1 MNPAAFPQLMIA
13 MAEGRALQDV
23 LRAVVDGIASCRHVA
38 LARIWLLGPGDVCG
52 ECRFAA
58 ECPDR
63 SRCLHLVAG
72 AGNPRDAGQVLTGVD
87 GGFRRFPVGVR
98 KIGKIGAEGRPLVL
112 RDLKGDEPW
121 IADPAWLRAEGIRT
135 FAGEPL
141 IYRGET
147 LGVLGVF
154 DRTALTDDDLTWLR
168 TFADHAAVSIANAR
182 TFEQLETLKRRLELE
197 NDYLRTEVAA
207 SAGGDAGMIGTNPS
221 LAKVRQQIALVAP
234 TDAAVLISGE
244 SGTGKELVARAV
256 HEASPRRGRALIR
269 ANCGA
274 VPEQLFESEFFGHV
288 KGAFT
293 GAVQDRVGRFE
304 LADGGTL
311 FLDEIGEIPL
321 AMQAKLLRVLQE
333 REFERVGDARTRK
346 VDVRIVA
353 ATNRDLRREAEAGRF
368 RQDLYFRLSVFPI
381 ELPPLRARAEDVG
394 LLARHFTETSARRA
408 GRPAPRLTKAAVADL
423 EAYDWPGNVRELQ
436 NVVERAVIL
445 AQGGALRFELP
456 NGDGRSARSV
466 ATAET
471 VLRRDVVAATP
482 GTPAATSS
490 GPAAVLETRDDLKR
504 RERAAIV
511 AALAESGGRVF
522 GAGGAAQLLGM
533 KPTTLA
539 SRLKA
544 LGIAK
549 RR

>member
-13 MAEGRALQDV
+13 MAEGRALRDV
-23 LRAVVDGIASCRHVA
+23 LRAVVDGIAHCRHVA
-38 LARIWLLGPGDVCG
+38 LARIWLIGPGDICG
-52 ECRFAA
+52 DCRFAA

-72 AGNPRDAGQVLTGVD
+72 AGNPSDKGLVVTGVG
-87 GGFRRFPVGVR
+87 GGFRRFPIGVR
-98 KIGKIGAEGRPLVL
+98 KIGKIAAEGRPLVL

-121 IADPAWLRAEGIRT
+121 IAEPAWIRAEGIRS

-141 IYRGET
+141 VYRGET

-154 DRTALTDDDLTWLR
+154 DRTALTDDDLVWLK

-182 TFEQLETLKRRLELE
+182 TFEELEALKRRLELE
-197 NDYLRTEVAA
+197 NDYLRAEVAA
-207 SAGGDAGMIGTNPS
+207 STGGDAGMIGASPS
-221 LAKVRQQIALVAP
+221 LAKVRQQIALVGP
-234 TDAAVLISGE
+234 TDAAVLIVGE

-288 KGAFT
+288 KGSFT

-304 LADGGTL
+304 LAEGGTL

-333 REFERVGDARTRK
+333 REYERVGDARTRK
-346 VDVRIVA
+346 ADVRIVA
-353 ATNRDLRREAEAGRF
+353 ATNRDLRSEAEAGRF

-381 ELPPLRARAEDVG
+381 ELPPLRDRSEDVG
-394 LLARHFTETSARRA
+394 LLARHFVETSARRS

-423 EAYDWPGNVRELQ
+423 IAYDWPGNVRELQ
-436 NVVERAVIL
+436 NVIERAVIL
-445 AQGGALRFELP
+445 AQGGALSFELP
-456 NGDGRSARSV
+456 AGRTKPSAIVAAAAPDRLWNEPAALLSANAASAR
-466 ATAET
+466 
-471 VLRRDVVAATP
+471 
-482 GTPAATSS
+482 PAAM
-490 GPAAVLETRDDLKR
+490 LETRDDLKR
-504 RERAAIV
+504 REREALV
-511 AALAESGGRVF
+511 AALAAAGGKVF
-522 GAGGAAQLLGM
+522 GRGGAAELLGM

-539 SRLKA
+539 SRIKA